1 MQVSRRELFKYAAAG
16 TAAAG
21 LAALAGPSVAN
32 AGPATLIDYSAGVP
46 SPLGIRAAGH
56 VGAIRYVSDRRPG
69 AEWMSA
75 SPCSSVRPRPWRRSA
90 CRSSPAT
97 VRQGADVGLAR
108 RLRRRHPPRA
118 TRTGV
123 APGCRRPE
131 NCPIYASIDDNP
143 SPWEFDNLIAPYLRG
158 WEEVLGRRNVGVY
171 ANTPTI
177 DRCLR
182 ARDRGTVLAAQLGI
196 PGRLRASAAHLHQFE
211 IDKRRSRASASTST
225 RSSSRSTV
233 NGRRRSRSSCHSRGI
248 DPGRIHPTMDCG
260 RGIVRPPDT

>member
-1 MQVSRRELFKYAAAG
+1 MRGFTVQVSRRELFTSAGPG

-21 LAALAGPSVAN
+21 RAARAGPPVAN

-69 AEWMSA
+69 AEWMLGKPMQFGEAAAMAAFGLQIVSCYQFGKGQT
-75 SPCSSVRPRPWRRSA
+75 SDWRGGFDAGIRHA
-90 CRSSPAT
+90 QR
-97 VRQGADVGLAR
+97 GLE
-108 RLRRRHPPRA
+108 LHRA
-118 TRTGV
+118 AG
-123 APGCRRPE
+123 GPE

-182 ARDRGTVLAAQLGI
+182 AGI
-196 PGRLRASAAHLHQFE
+196 GGLFWQHNWGSPAGYVHPAAHLHQFE
-211 IDKRRSRASASTST
+211 IDKRQIE
-225 RSSSRSTV
+225 
-233 NGRRRSRSSCHSRGI
+233 GIGI
-248 DPGRIHPTMDCG
+248 DLNSILKPQYGQWSAQKPFFLS
-260 RGIVRPPDT
+260 